1 VDRRLSHALA
11 PHEHGPGPDGGTG
24 PFVRLPTFAGGHY
37 DCPAVKDWNPQ
48 PDFGMAPALAT
59 EIRVAPTDRKLFPI
73 LDKVLDD
80 RRLDR
85 ADGITLF
92 ESTDLLAIGA
102 LADYAN
108 RRKNGDR
115 VFLCANQHLNPT
127 NVCILRATCVFC
139 SFARKPKEDGAY
151 TMSLEEAFHEASLAR
166 DTPVREF
173 HIVGGL
179 HPKLRLSYYEDLIR
193 GLRERHPGV
202 EVKAL
207 TAVEIAHL
215 ARIEKTTVEDV
226 LERLRAAGL
235 DTLPGGG
242 AEVFST
248 GVRATI
254 AERKLAADEWLDVH
268 RRAHAVGIR
277 SNCTM
282 LYGHVES
289 MADRVDHLEMLRS
302 LQDETGGFLAYI
314 PLAYHPDNN
323 ELGTSLGREG
333 TATTGFDDL
342 KNLAVS
348 RLYLD
353 NIDHIKTHWI
363 MNTPKVSQIALH
375 FGVDDLEGTVR
386 RERIYHE
393 AGAPTPEGLSF
404 AEIVRLIKDAG
415 KRPVERNVHYQEV
428 RSW

>member
-1 VDRRLSHALA
+1 MDPMSPVLETIAA
-11 PHEHGPGPDGGTG
+11 
-24 PFVRLPTFAGGHY
+24 
-37 DCPAVKDWNPQ
+37 
-48 PDFGMAPALAT
+48 
-59 EIRVAPTDRKLFPI
+59 VAPTDTRLAPVA
-73 LDKVLDD
+73 DKVLSDE
-80 RRLDR
+80 RLTR
-85 ADGITLF
+85 EDGIALF
-92 ESTDLLAIGA
+92 ESNDLLAIGA
-102 LADYAN
+102 LADWAN

-127 NVCILRATCVFC
+127 NVCILRATCTFC
-139 SFARKPKEDGAY
+139 SFARRPMEDGAY
-151 TMSLEEAFHEASLAR
+151 TMSLEEAFHEAALAR

-193 GLRERHPGV
+193 GLKEQHPGV

-215 ARIEKTTVEDV
+215 ARIEKSSVEDV
-226 LERLRAAGL
+226 LQRLRAAGM
-235 DTLPGGG
+235 DTIPGGG
-242 AEVFST
+242 AEVFAA

-254 AERKLAADEWLDVH
+254 AERKLVAEEWIDVH
-268 RRAHAVGIR
+268 RRAHRLGIP

-289 MADRVDHLEMLRS
+289 NADRVDHLTMLRD

-314 PLAYHPDNN
+314 PLAYHPDHN
-323 ELGTSLGREG
+323 ELGEQLGRTG

-342 KNLAVS
+342 KNLAVG

-363 MNTPKVSQIALH
+363 MNTAKVSQVALH

-393 AGAPTPEGLSF
+393 AGATTPEGMTF
-404 AEIVRLIKDAG
+404 GEIVGLIRDAG
-415 KRPVERNVHYQEV
+415 KRPVERNVHYEEV
-428 RSW
+428 REW